1 MLKYYY
7 QLISIMVGSL
17 KLLKFQWKQQPLP
30 IFSLDPSFVAFISYF
45 LNIPLHCN
53 QLNLLDS
60 LYSFIPMASKT
71 EGKGIGIDLGT
82 TYRCCHCLWIR
93 QEGFQEWRKE
103 CGYLRPRWWNFWC
116 LPPHHPGSYFPSE
129 GHCWGHSFGRS
140 RFW

>member
-71 EGKGIGIDLGT
+71 EGKGIGI
-82 TYRCCHCLWIR
+82 H
-93 QEGFQEWRKE
+93 
-103 CGYLRPRWWNFWC
+103 
-116 LPPHHPGSYFPSE
+116 
-129 GHCWGHSFGRS
+129 
-140 RFW
+140 